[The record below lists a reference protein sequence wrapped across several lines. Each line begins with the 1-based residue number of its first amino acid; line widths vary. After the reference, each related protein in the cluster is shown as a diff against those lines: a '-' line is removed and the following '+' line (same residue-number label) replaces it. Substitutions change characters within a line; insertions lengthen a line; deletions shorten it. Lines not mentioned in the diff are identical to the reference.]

1 MEDAILL
8 GLFVMGGAG
17 LGSLWTWLVMRQSRQ
32 QPPPAPSHIEPDPR
46 QLERVLDRIDRRLES
61 LEQRVEFSE
70 RLLSDRTA
78 R

>member
-1 MEDAILL
+1 MEDAILV

-17 LGSLWTWLVMRQSRQ
+17 LGSLWTWLVMRQPRHLTP
-32 QPPPAPSHIEPDPR
+32 PPPAREEPDPR

-70 RLLSDRTA
+70 RLLSERT